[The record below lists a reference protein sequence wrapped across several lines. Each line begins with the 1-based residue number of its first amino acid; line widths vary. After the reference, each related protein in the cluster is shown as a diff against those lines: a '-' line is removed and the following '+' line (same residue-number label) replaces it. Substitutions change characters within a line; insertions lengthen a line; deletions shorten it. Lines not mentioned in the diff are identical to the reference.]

1 MLENGVRTRVSGP
14 IALLTDFGLDDAYVG
29 VMKGVILSINPQAVV
44 VDLCHQVAPQD
55 VAAGAFLLAT
65 SYRYFP
71 PTTIFVAVVDPGV
84 GSARRAIALRTPHGT
99 FVGPDNGLFG
109 LVLADFGISAG
120 AGTDRAILSGSDVA
134 GVILANPH
142 YFQPRV
148 SSTFHGRDIF
158 APVAAH
164 LSLGVPLS
172 ALGPVLTDVVVMAPL
187 RPYRRGQDLVGH
199 VVYIDHFGNAITDV
213 TAQDLEGADHLEIV
227 VAGHY
232 IRGLSRCYAER
243 AGLLALIGSS
253 DRLEIAVAGG
263 SAAHLLGLHPGDE
276 VIVRTGERA

>member
-1 MLENGVRTRVSGP
+1 VLENGVRTRVSGP

-84 GSARRAIALRTPHGT
+84 GGARRAIALRTPHGT

-120 AGTDRAILSGSDVA
+120 AGTDRAILSGSEVA

-187 RPYRRGQDLVGH
+187 RPCRRGLELVGH

-213 TAQDLEGADHLEIV
+213 TVQDLEGTDHLEIV
-227 VAGHY
+227 VAGHH
-232 IRGLSRCYAER
+232 IRGLSRCYADR
-243 AGLLALIGSS
+243 AGLLALIGSL

-263 SAAHLLGLHPGDE
+263 SAAQLLGLRPGDE